1 MPELEAALPKYRQIA
16 NHFRDQILRG
26 DLRPGDELP
35 SERVLAVQFSVARPT
50 ATKAL
55 ELLRAEGMVE
65 SQVGSGTY
73 VSGQRV
79 NLRAAERYRRS
90 RDNGRIYPPD
100 QYAVIVAAELVK
112 PAPEHVAEALRI
124 SAEEGAIR
132 RHRITNNA
140 DGPLETSTSWFPGEL
155 ADRAEKLL
163 ITERIFEGT
172 LAYVEGLLGRQGR
185 YAVDRVTGRFAT
197 DEEAKE
203 LNLSQGVGTAVLAV
217 QHVVLDEKDR
227 PIEFAEATYPPG
239 RWAYEQRYDL

>member
-1 MPELEAALPKYRQIA
+1 MPELDEALPKYRQIA

-35 SERVLAVQFSVARPT
+35 SERTLAVQFSVARPT

-73 VSGQRV
+73 VSGQGV

-90 RDNGRIYPPD
+90 RDSGKIYPPD
-100 QYAVIVAAELVK
+100 QYAVITAAELVS

-124 SAEEGAIR
+124 DVSVGAIR

-140 DGPLETSTSWFPGEL
+140 DGPLETSTSWFPGDL
-155 ADRAEKLL
+155 APRAEKLL
-163 ITERIFEGT
+163 TPERILQGT
-172 LAYVEGLLGRQGR
+172 MAYVEELTGRRGA
-185 YAVDRVTGRFAT
+185 YAIDRIAGRFAT
-197 DEEAKE
+197 EEEAKE
-203 LNLSQGVGTAVLAV
+203 LNLTEGVTAVLAV
-217 QHVVLDEKDR
+217 QHVVLDAKDK